1 MPYIEVIQKYAV
13 FEGRAKRTEFWLYML
28 IHNIII
34 AILAAL
40 SAFVADIFNV
50 VALVY
55 ALALL
60 VPSPWRSDAGG
71 CMTPGKS
78 GWLQLIWLIPL
89 VGLVIMIVL
98 FVLPSGD
105 DNKYG
110 PRPE

>member
-1 MPYIEVIQKYAV
+1 MPYIEVIQKYAE

-28 IHNIII
+28 IHNVII

-40 SAFVADIFNV
+40 SVFVADIFNV
-50 VALVY
+50 VAIVY

-60 VPSPWRSDAGG
+60 VPSLAVG
-71 CMTPGKS
+71 CRRLHDSGKS
-78 GWLQLIWLIPL
+78 GWLQLIWLVPL
-89 VGLVIMIVL
+89 VGLIIMIVL

-110 PRPE
+110 VRPE

>member
-60 VPSPWRSDAGG
+60 VPSLAVG
-71 CMTPGKS
+71 CRRLHDSGKS
-78 GWLQLIWLIPL
+78 GWLQLIWVIPL
-89 VGLVIMIVL
+89 VGLIILIIL